1 MTDFAKLLS
10 DWSKAMASMDVTRGS
25 EQLLN
30 MMAGWKVPGVN
41 MDALVASQRDNLEA
55 LSTANRAA
63 LDGMKAVGEWQV
75 KLLQETMRE
84 LRAAIETV
92 AKGGSAQDIVA
103 AETELTRKALEKAVG
118 EMRELA
124 EIVVKA
130 NQQATTAILQRIP
143 ASLNEIKGVLKVP

>member
-1 MTDFAKLLS
+1 MTDFAKLLC

>member
-1 MTDFAKLLS
+1 MADISDLLS
-10 DWSKAMASMDVTRGS
+10 DWSKAIASMDVTKGS

-30 MMAGWKVPGVN
+30 LIAGLKVPGVN

-63 LDGMKAVGEWQV
+63 LDGMKVVGEWQM
-75 KLLQETMRE
+75 KLLQETVQE
-84 LRAAIETV
+84 LRTAVDAL
-92 AKGGSAQDIVA
+92 AKSGSPQDVVA
-103 AETELTRKALEKAVG
+103 AEVELARKAFEKAVG

-124 EIVVKA
+124 GIVVKA

-143 ASLNEIKGVLKVP
+143 ASLNEIRDVLKAP

>member
-1 MTDFAKLLS
+1 MADFSKVLS
-10 DWSKAMASMDVTRGS
+10 DWSKAMASMDVTRSS

-30 MMAGWKVPGVN
+30 VIAGLKVPGLN
-41 MDALVASQRDNLEA
+41 MDALVASQRENLEA

-63 LDGMKAVGEWQV
+63 LEGVKAVGEWQA

-84 LRAAIETV
+84 LRAAIE
-92 AKGGSAQDIVA
+92 ALANGGPAQDIVA
-103 AETELTRKALEKAVG
+103 TETDLARKALEKAVA

-130 NQQATTAILQRIP
+130 NQQATAAILQRIP
-143 ASLNEIKGVLKVP
+143 ASLNEIKDVLKSP